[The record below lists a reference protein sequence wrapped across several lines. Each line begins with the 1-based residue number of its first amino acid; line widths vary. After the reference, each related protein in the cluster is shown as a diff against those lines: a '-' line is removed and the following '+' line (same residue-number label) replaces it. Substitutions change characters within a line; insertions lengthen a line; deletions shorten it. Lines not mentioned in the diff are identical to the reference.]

1 MKLVPAVHV
10 QRERARETT
19 DVNYARP
26 GDKWAEGLVVG
37 AAVPQGRG
45 DFIEPEWYEDIIG
58 YFLGVEIWEADM
70 LVGHKSIPI
79 VPRNEEL
86 SFTNKMC
93 DRCLSD

>member
-45 DFIEPEWYEDIIG
+45 DFIEPE
-58 YFLGVEIWEADM
+58 
-70 LVGHKSIPI
+70 
-79 VPRNEEL
+79 
-86 SFTNKMC
+86 
-93 DRCLSD
+93 